1 MGVEVVFL
9 CRFDGFFF
17 TGVNP
22 ETNPAQFGF
31 VYVRLKQDVN
41 GLLLLAF
48 YSLGALLATYFKRF
62 CHCGEEFIVCVTVVV
77 LDINLTSERS

>member
-9 CRFDGFFF
+9 CRFDGSFFA
-17 TGVNP
+17 GVNA

-41 GLLLLAF
+41 GWLLLAF
-48 YSLGALLATYFKRF
+48 IHSARFWRQISRVFDIVEKSLTFVWR
-62 CHCGEEFIVCVTVVV
+62 
-77 LDINLTSERS
+77 